1 MSSVNRVRIVL
12 NLLVNMV
19 NRRGQ
24 ISLGDAAK
32 MFDLDE
38 ASLSEVVKVLVDKG
52 VLTIEYSA
60 GGDKIIRKGKAIES
74 TVYAMDLK
82 NKVDSILDSARVE
95 EMDAARRAEEMLDTK
110 SRRKSPEEEGTPN
123 TPFNP

>member
-24 ISLGDAAK
+24 ISLTDAAK

-38 ASLSEVVKVLVDKG
+38 ASLAEVVKVLVDKG
-52 VLTIEYSA
+52 VLAIEYSA
-60 GGDKIIRKGKAIES
+60 DGERIIKKGTVIES
-74 TVYAMDLK
+74 TIYHRDIT
-82 NKVDSILDSARVE
+82 NKVDSALDSAKVE
-95 EMDAARRAEEMLDTK
+95 EMDVAKKAEVLLDK
-110 SRRKSPEEEGTPN
+110 ISRKQPVEEEEDT
-123 TPFNP
+123 T

>member
-24 ISLGDAAK
+24 ISLSDAAK

-38 ASLSEVVKVLVDKG
+38 ASLVDVVRVLVDKG
-52 VLTIEYSA
+52 VLAIEYSA
-60 GGDKIIRKGKAIES
+60 DGERIIKKGTDIES
-74 TVYAMDLK
+74 TVYHKDITD
-82 NKVDSILDSARVE
+82 KVDSVLDSANVDDMAVAKKAEELLDKKSRKQPVE
-95 EMDAARRAEEMLDTK
+95 EED
-110 SRRKSPEEEGTPN
+110 SS
-123 TPFNP
+123 

>member
-24 ISLGDAAK
+24 ISLSDAAK

-38 ASLSEVVKVLVDKG
+38 ASLVEVVKVLVDKG
-52 VLTIEYSA
+52 VLAIEYSA
-60 GGDKIIRKGKAIES
+60 DGERIIKKGTAIES
-74 TVYAMDLK
+74 TIYHKDITD
-82 NKVDSILDSARVE
+82 KVGSALDSARVE
-95 EMDAARRAEEMLDTK
+95 DNAAARKAEELLNSK
-110 SRRKSPEEEGTPN
+110 YRKQPIEGEDSS
-123 TPFNP
+123 

>member
-24 ISLGDAAK
+24 ISLTDAAK

-38 ASLSEVVKVLVDKG
+38 ASLVEVVKVLVDKG
-52 VLTIEYSA
+52 VLAIEYSA
-60 GGDKIIRKGKAIES
+60 DGERIIKKGTAIES
-74 TVYAMDLK
+74 TIYHKDITD
-82 NKVDSILDSARVE
+82 KVDSVLDSAKVE
-95 EMDAARRAEEMLDTK
+95 ETAAAKKAEELLDKK
-110 SRRKSPEEEGTPN
+110 SRKQPAPDEDAN
-123 TPFNP
+123 

>member
-24 ISLGDAAK
+24 ISLSDAAK

-38 ASLSEVVKVLVDKG
+38 SSLSDVLKILVDRG
-52 VLTIEYSA
+52 VLSVEYSA
-60 GGDKIIRKGKAIES
+60 DGDKIIKKGTAIES
-74 TVYAMDLK
+74 TVFHKDISD
-82 NKVDSILDSARVE
+82 KVDSALNAARVE
-95 EMDAARRAEEMLDTK
+95 DMAAAKKAEELLDVK
-110 SRRKSPEEEGTPN
+110 NRRQGTEEETV
-123 TPFNP
+123 

>member
-24 ISLGDAAK
+24 ISLTDAAK

-38 ASLSEVVKVLVDKG
+38 ASLVEVVKVLVDKG
-52 VLTIEYSA
+52 VLAIEYSA
-60 GGDKIIRKGKAIES
+60 DGERIIKKGSVIES
-74 TVYAMDLK
+74 TIYHKDITD
-82 NKVDSILDSARVE
+82 KVDSALDSAKVDD
-95 EMDAARRAEEMLDTK
+95 MASARKAEEILDVK
-110 SRRKSPEEEGTPN
+110 SRKQPASDEDSS
-123 TPFNP
+123 

>member
-24 ISLGDAAK
+24 ISLTDAAK

-38 ASLSEVVKVLVDKG
+38 ASLVEVVKVLVDKG
-52 VLTIEYSA
+52 VLAIEYSA
-60 GGDKIIRKGKAIES
+60 DGERIIKKGIAIAS
-74 TVYAMDLK
+74 TIYNKDITD
-82 NKVDSILDSARVE
+82 KVDSALDSANV
-95 EMDAARRAEEMLDTK
+95 DDLAAARKAEELLDKK
-110 SRRKSPEEEGTPN
+110 SRKPAVEDEDSS
-123 TPFNP
+123 

>member
-24 ISLGDAAK
+24 ISLSDAAK

-38 ASLSEVVKVLVDKG
+38 SSLSQVVKVLVDKG

-60 GGDKIIRKGKAIES
+60 DGEKIIKKGATIES
-74 TVYAMDLK
+74 TIFSKDLK
-82 NKVDSILDSARVE
+82 DKVDSILDSSKVE
-95 EMDAARRAEEMLDTK
+95 ELEAAKKAEELLNIRSRRQPVEEEDAA
-110 SRRKSPEEEGTPN
+110 
-123 TPFNP
+123 

>member
-24 ISLGDAAK
+24 ISLADAAK

-60 GGDKIIRKGKAIES
+60 EGEKIIKKGSAIES
-74 TVYAMDLK
+74 TIYHKDIK
-82 NKVDSILDSARVE
+82 DKVDSVLDSAKVE
-95 EMDAARRAEEMLDTK
+95 EMDVAQKAEELLDTR
-110 SRRKSPEEEGTPN
+110 SRKKSPDDEN
-123 TPFNP
+123 AD

>member
-24 ISLGDAAK
+24 ISLMDAAK

-38 ASLSEVVKVLVDKG
+38 ASLVEVVKVLVDKG

-60 GGDKIIRKGKAIES
+60 DGERIIKKGTAIES
-74 TVYAMDLK
+74 TIYHKDITD
-82 NKVDSILDSARVE
+82 KVDSALNSAKVE
-95 EMDAARRAEEMLDTK
+95 DMDAAKKAEEMLDAK
-110 SRRKSPEEEGTPN
+110 SHKQPVEDEDSS
-123 TPFNP
+123 